1 MYVYMTK
8 QLKLARLYYYKMPFF
23 KHLPKVS
30 FKKLTTYDVFVDNA
44 SNPPLHPSSGAI
56 LFAASGGFGVFHY
69 QVFSFGGLDIIAHPL
84 GGAFDVLEPKGSPN
98 RGRSLVGTLE
108 THPAEGSFNL
118 EFLGSPQWFLENIPR
133 IIGRRSHS
141 KLP

>member
-1 MYVYMTK
+1 M
-8 QLKLARLYYYKMPFF
+8 
-23 KHLPKVS
+23 
-30 FKKLTTYDVFVDNA
+30 
-44 SNPPLHPSSGAI
+44 
-56 LFAASGGFGVFHY
+56 FHY

-84 GGAFDVLEPKGSPN
+84 GGAFDVLEPKGSQT
-98 RGRSLVGTLE
+98 GGEVWLE
-108 THPAEGSFNL
+108 LWKPTPGGGSFNL

>member
-8 QLKLARLYYYKMPFF
+8 QLKLARLYYYNTPFF

-30 FKKLTTYDVFVDNA
+30 FKKLTMFLLINA
-44 SNPPLHPSSGAI
+44 SNPPPEIGGDF
-56 LFAASGGFGVFHY
+56 FAAT
-69 QVFSFGGLDIIAHPL
+69 QA
-84 GGAFDVLEPKGSPN
+84 VLVCSITRSSPSEGWISLRIRSVVHLMCLNLRDRKN

-108 THPAEGSFNL
+108 THPGGGSFNL
-118 EFLGSPQWFLENIPR
+118 EFSGFPQWFLENIPR

>member
-8 QLKLARLYYYKMPFF
+8 QLKLARLYYYNTPFF

-30 FKKLTTYDVFVDNA
+30 FKKLTMFLLVTLPT
-44 SNPPLHPSSGAI
+44 PPPKSGAI
-56 LFAASGGFGVFHY
+56 LIAASGGLGVFHY

-108 THPAEGSFNL
+108 TQPGGGSLNL
-118 EFLGSPQWFLENIPR
+118 EFFGFPQWFFENIPR